1 MATKTDL
8 RVVLGVDGEAK
19 FSATM
24 KNLAAQ
30 QKTIRAETANATSA
44 LQASGTEYEKAQ
56 VKAEGLTKQI
66 NIQEQKVE
74 LLREAYE
81 KSAEKKGEDAN
92 VTLDLK
98 KQYEDASAKLNNMK
112 TSLDKANTAMIE
124 HAEQAEKA
132 STKLKQFGEDAEFV
146 GGKLESVGGKMSK
159 YMTTGILAAG
169 GAAAKAAIDYEQ
181 AFAGVEKT
189 VDGTREQLDALS
201 DSILDMSTELPES
214 AVSIAGVAESAGQLG
229 IAVDDIG
236 EFSEVMVKLGM
247 STNVSAQD
255 ATDALG
261 KLTNITKT
269 SSDEYENMGSAIVA
283 LGNNFASTESE
294 IIEMATRLAATGE
307 IIGLSEQQM
316 LGIATALS
324 SVGIEAEAG
333 GTAISKL
340 LKQLDT
346 SVQTYTTANATIQK
360 TGMSLRELEMMA
372 SHDSS
377 GFKDVAA
384 SLGLT
389 TKELKQM
396 MSNAKSL
403 EQFSDV
409 AGMTADEF
417 IQAYGQDSVAAL
429 GMFIDGLNDTERT
442 GKNAV
447 EILQDMGITEV
458 RLSNAVLALASS
470 GGILTDAV
478 NTSNSAWEENNAL
491 QKEVDKRLETTGT
504 KMTLAKNEL
513 QKTAIIMG
521 DNFLPTIAEVAST
534 VGDLAKRFGELD
546 DDTKKTTVRF
556 ALCVAAA
563 GPVIS
568 TLGKLTTTVGKASKA
583 ASTLIKTTQAV
594 KAGTYTG
601 PLSNLLSV
609 LTKTNTATGNLAGSS
624 SALAGIMGS
633 SGPLVIGLV
642 AAAGAA
648 LGLYA
653 AYRKLTEG
661 DRAVTEGVESMLSAF
676 GQWDETVENAT
687 NLLSNLNTEI
697 IVSSEQSAKISQEV
711 DDVQKDITQ
720 IATTA
725 AQERRRLTDEEI
737 QRLEDLFAKLNE
749 LTDQEIKYQQAYQD
763 AVTTIAQTTTD
774 YSRENCADLIKSA
787 QEARDSTIALAA
799 DQQREKLMLL
809 QQAYEVEGTLTE
821 EEYNRKVEEA
831 NREHARAVQAA
842 EDKFAEVN
850 SIVTQGY
857 FEQNIKGNE
866 HLQNIIA
873 LNDQLTA
880 SQQAYT
886 DEVNRIMSD
895 QTMTET
901 QKLTAQAQAWWNHYW
916 ETKDIQEQMDDAMEN
931 LSSEELDAWINMSAN
946 TEYYG
951 GEITDENKE
960 IFDEFIGTY
969 DNLPRKAKKLFRD
982 TMQGMIDGIKEK
994 NPELFN
1000 EADKTAGG
1008 FIYTIRR
1015 KFDSRSP
1022 SRVMKKVFRDVMDGG
1037 VIGTQEK
1044 EGELSDEAESAAASF
1059 LEPFEDLPSN
1069 LKKSVDGQLSAL
1081 RLKMNG
1087 LQMQVAFAG
1096 TAAAASKGCTYN
1108 SVTRNQSSTNYDQSA
1123 HFEALLK
1130 VENLTVR
1137 NDADLRKIS
1146 GQLEALSQRIWRGKG
1161 IKR

>member
-66 NIQEQKVE
+66 DIQEQKVE

-132 STKLKQFGEDAEFV
+132 SNKLKQFGEDAEFV

-189 VDGTREQLDALS
+189 VDGTREQLDDLS

-283 LGNNFASTESE
+283 LGNNYASTESE

-307 IIGLSEQQM
+307 IVGLSEQQM

-346 SVQTYTTANATIQK
+346 SVQTYSTANATIQK

-417 IQAYGQDSVAAL
+417 IKAYGQDSVAAL

-513 QKTAIIMG
+513 QKTAVIMG

-546 DDTKKTTVRF
+546 DDTKKTIVRF

-831 NREHARAVQAA
+831 QQEHDRAVQAA
-842 EDKFAEVN
+842 KDKFAEVN

-916 ETKDIQEQMDDAMEN
+916 ETKDIQEQMGDAMEN

-951 GEITDENKE
+951 GDITDENKE

-969 DNLPRKAKKLFRD
+969 DNLPRKAKKQFRD

-994 NPELFN
+994 SGELF
-1000 EADKTAGG
+1000 EKASQIAGG
-1008 FIYTIRR
+1008 FIDTIRK
-1015 KFDSRSP
+1015 KFDSHSP

-1069 LKKSVDGQLSAL
+1069 LKKSVGGQLGAL

-1096 TAAAASKGCTYN
+1096 TAAAASKGSTYN